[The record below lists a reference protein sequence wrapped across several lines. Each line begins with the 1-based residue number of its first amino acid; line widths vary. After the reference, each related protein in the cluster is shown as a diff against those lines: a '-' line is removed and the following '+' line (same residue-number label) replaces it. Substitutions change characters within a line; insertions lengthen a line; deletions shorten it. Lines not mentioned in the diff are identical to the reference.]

1 MRFVGRLGVVI
12 LFVVLSLLY
21 LDWNKEWETIYAA
34 GEAGW
39 IGKYILAN
47 LFLILGAFLLE
58 VPRLLSSRGRIVL
71 EWSTLLVFLLTGL
84 FLILNPFWVGWGI
97 NVSEAMS
104 SYLAELRLLG
114 NLLIGLGIGKS
125 LVFST
130 FEYFGYRSW

>member
-1 MRFVGRLGVVI
+1 
-12 LFVVLSLLY
+12 
-21 LDWNKEWETIYAA
+21 
-34 GEAGW
+34 
-39 IGKYILAN
+39 
-47 LFLILGAFLLE
+47 LE